1 MRPVVVLD
9 LLAASPLVT
18 ETLPGWTWVV
28 AAVAVLLGVAAFS
41 RRRRRAAPS
50 EQPIAVAVTA
60 RGVSVSRP
68 GAGASRVDWSQLVEV
83 LVLTSSD
90 GPLADDVFL
99 LLRGADGSACL
110 VPSPMGGD
118 LVRRLV
124 RLPGFDHERFIG
136 AMGSTTE
143 AGFRCWA
150 GRPGDALAAAE
161 EPPAEEAGAS
171 GHP

>member
-1 MRPVVVLD
+1 MAVLG
-9 LLAASPLVT
+9 LPAASALVAGVLT
-18 ETLPGWTWVV
+18 GWTWVGAVVAFLLV
-28 AAVAVLLGVAAFS
+28 AAAFARL
-41 RRRRRAAPS
+41 RRSTAPPG
-50 EQPIAVAVTA
+50 QPVSVAVTA

-68 GAGASRVDWSQLVEV
+68 GRETARVDWSQLVEV

-90 GPLADDVFL
+90 GPLADDAFL

-110 VPSPMGGD
+110 VPSPMAGE

-150 GRPGDALAAAE
+150 GRPGDALVAAE
-161 EPPAEEAGAS
+161 EPPPDEAGAS
-171 GHP
+171 AHP